1 MDRIPPPPKFEN
13 ASNAAEQWRTFKQAF
28 TLYLKATDAA
38 GASSERQ
45 VALLLTVGGPSLLD
59 IYNTL
64 DFGECTEAR
73 PHPEFDFDHV
83 VKLLDAHFLPKQNEV
98 YSRYIFRTRVQLPDE
113 RFDTF
118 LTDLKLKTRDCNFG
132 PEKEKM
138 IRDQIVCG
146 VNDEKARADILKLD
160 EPSLGKVVKVC
171 LAHEST
177 KLQLKVFKEGRPAT
191 EEVHAVKDRR
201 RRLPPVDRAKD
212 KKTSSNQAVQHC
224 KYCGSDHARARNAC
238 PAWNKT
244 CNKCKKQNHFAVV
257 CKNSK
262 TVASLEPEDDTDEIL
277 MVQSGKPSPLFATLN
292 LNQEGIRF
300 QVDSGA
306 AVNVITKRNV
316 SPDQIMP
323 TSTTLRMWN
332 GTKVVPYGKARLN
345 VTTANGHKHI
355 VDFVVVRDDLRP
367 LIGRKTAEQMG
378 LITVNYSL
386 VASIS
391 AAGAQGALEQI
402 MERHSD
408 VFGQSLGS
416 LPGLV
421 HLVTKP
427 AASPKAVTGCR
438 VPVSVKPQ
446 LEKTIRNLEQRGI
459 IKSVTEP
466 TPWVSR
472 MVVATKKNGDMRI
485 CIDPQALNEALE
497 RERHP
502 LPILDDI
509 LPEVAKAKIFSKLD
523 LRDGYWQCILDEESS
538 LLTTFQTPMGRY
550 RWLRLPFGLAVS
562 SEIFQKRL
570 QSALDGLSGVLC
582 VADDI
587 LVYGIGET
595 DAEARSDHDKKL
607 ENLLQRCQ
615 KIGVRLNRDK
625 TELHR
630 TSTTFLGHLLTKD
643 GLRVDPEKVRAIQEM
658 PPPTD
663 VQGVQRFCGM
673 VNYLARFLP
682 KLSQVTEPLRKLV
695 INSEPWAWSDEQDN
709 AFQETKNLVA
719 RAPVLAYYNPQK
731 PLMVQCDASERGLG
745 AALLQD
751 GQPLSF
757 ASRALTP
764 TEVRYAQIEKE
775 MLAIVFSLN
784 KFHQYTFGRLTTVIT
799 DHKPLQAIMKKQ
811 LDQVPRRLQGMILQ
825 TQRYNIDLQYRPGKE
840 LLLADTMSRAFLPD
854 DHCEQQLEDINVVN
868 HLPVRKDTAEKIRN
882 ATLRDET
889 LQKLT
894 AVILTGWPQER
905 HNVAPEIRMYF
916 PFRDELVVE
925 DDIVYKGQRLVIPKA
940 LRGEIKEKLHSSHM
954 GIESTLRRA
963 RDSIFWPSMNAEIK
977 DHISACNV
985 CQKHAPAQQRETL
998 KPHPRPDFPWER
1010 VGCDILEHKNKHF
1023 LVTVDYY
1030 SNFWEVDQLNS
1041 LTSAHVIRRLKAHFA
1056 RHGIPSVLITDNGS
1070 QFACEAFNKFS
1081 IDWNFEHVTS
1091 SPRYP
1096 RSNGM
1101 AESAVKT
1108 VKMLLKKA
1116 DESNGDPQMAFLD
1129 HRNTPL
1135 QHMHASPAQLLMGR
1149 RTRTCVPTTTK
1160 QLLPKTVSA
1169 RNQLEQKKRRM
1180 VFYHDKQAKDLHPLS
1195 MGQDV
1200 MVLPTKEA
1208 LWTKGTIKEQC
1219 GDRSYKVQV
1228 SDGVLRRN
1236 RVHIRDVPSCQQA
1249 EADVPTTTQDDRGH
1263 HRTPQVKSSPQREPD
1278 TTPVPETYEPDHQ
1291 FAPIHTPTRPKRTAA
1306 LPKKF
1311 QDFIVG

>member
-1 MDRIPPPPKFEN
+1 M
-13 ASNAAEQWRTFKQAF
+13 
-28 TLYLKATDAA
+28 
-38 GASSERQ
+38 
-45 VALLLTVGGPSLLD
+45 
-59 IYNTL
+59 
-64 DFGECTEAR
+64 
-73 PHPEFDFDHV
+73 
-83 VKLLDAHFLPKQNEV
+83 DAHFLPKQNEV

-160 EPSLGKVVKVC
+160 EPSLEKVVKVC

-212 KKTSSNQAVQHC
+212 KKTSSNQAVQHF

-292 LNQEGIRF
+292 LNQKGIRF

-466 TPWVSR
+466 TPCVSR

-485 CIDPQALNEALE
+485 CIDPQALNEVLE

-509 LPEVAKAKIFSKLD
+509 LPEVAKAKVFSKLD

-538 LLTTFQTPMGRY
+538 VLTTFQTPMGRY

-570 QSALDGLSGVLC
+570 QSALDGLDGVLC

-587 LVYGIGET
+587 LVFGVGE
-595 DAEARSDHDKKL
+595 AESEARQDHDKKL
-607 ENLLQRCQ
+607 ESLLQRCE

-625 TELHR
+625 TELHC
-630 TSTTFLGHLLTKD
+630 SSMTFLGHLLTRE

-663 VQGVQRFCGM
+663 VNAVQRFCGM

-682 KLSQVTEPLRKLV
+682 KISHVTEPLRKLV
-695 INSEPWAWSDEQDN
+695 TKDAPWVWEREQVE
-709 AFQETKNLVA
+709 AFEEAKNVVVK
-719 RAPVLAYYNPQK
+719 APVLAYYNPQK
-731 PLMVQCDASERGLG
+731 PLVIQCDASERGLG
-745 AALLQD
+745 AALLQE
-751 GQPLSF
+751 GQPISF

-825 TQRYNIDLQYRPGKE
+825 TQRYNIDIQYRPGKE
-840 LLLADTMSRAFLPD
+840 LFLADTMSRAFLQD
-854 DHCEQQLEDINVVN
+854 GGCEQQLEDINMIN
-868 HLPVRKDTAEKIRN
+868 HLPVRKETAEQIRK
-882 ATLRDET
+882 ATLKDDN
-889 LQKLT
+889 LQKL
-894 AVILTGWPQER
+894 AMVILAGWPQDR
-905 HNVAPEIRMYF
+905 NNIPPEIRMYF

-925 DDIVYKGQRLVIPKA
+925 DGIVYKGQRLVVPKA
-940 LRGEIKEKLHSSHM
+940 LRREMKEKLHSSHM
-954 GIESTLRRA
+954 GVASTLRRA

-977 DHISACNV
+977 DHISACEI
-985 CQKHAPAQQRETL
+985 CQKHTPAQQRETL
-998 KPHPRPDFPWER
+998 KPHPEPNFPWER
-1010 VGCDILEHKNKHF
+1010 VGCDILEHKGKHL

-1056 RHGIPSVLITDNGS
+1056 RHGIPRVLVTDNGP
-1070 QFACEAFNKFS
+1070 QFACEAFHKFS
-1081 IDWNFEHVTS
+1081 VEWNFEHTTS
-1091 SPRYP
+1091 SRAYP

-1116 DESNGDPQMAFLD
+1116 DDSNSDPQMAFLD
-1129 HRNTPL
+1129 YRNTPL
-1135 QHMHASPAQLLMGR
+1135 QHMKASPAQLLMGR
-1149 RTRTCVPTTTK
+1149 RTRTSLPTTTK
-1160 QLLPKTVSA
+1160 LLQPRVVNASK
-1169 RNQLEQKKRRM
+1169 RLQEKKRRM
-1180 VFYHDKQAKDLHPLS
+1180 IFYHDRQAKDLHPLKK
-1195 MGQDV
+1195 GQKV
-1200 MVLPTKEA
+1200 TVRPTKDGM
-1208 LWTKGTIKEQC
+1208 WTKATVTEQC

-1228 SDGVLRRN
+1228 SDSVLRRN
-1236 RVHIRDVPSCQQA
+1236 RVHIRGIPDYQQPDAETPS
-1249 EADVPTTTQDDRGH
+1249 EPQDGCDQH
-1263 HRTPQVKSSPQREPD
+1263 ATPQAKSLPQLEPAVV
-1278 TTPVPETYEPDHQ
+1278 TPTQKSQEPGPQPSSNFTPV
-1291 FAPIHTPTRPKRTAA
+1291 RPKRSTT
-1306 LPKKF
+1306 LPKRL